1 MVSSKAGR
9 LTNPQKGDVENNS
22 MKDKLGAASKG
33 RSRFRNWIA
42 FEDVH
47 FLGLVVQLTCFG
59 LIMTLILMPEIWNP
73 LHDSSVPFV
82 AILLE
87 LGAIYCMF
95 NYFRFLSCSS
105 LFILIAPFA
114 KPRANTTVTLGMQQV
129 TEEESSFFKDHFLRK
144 GETTSYDLALLI
156 LWIVLSA
163 IMQVYTMKHLNKN
176 KNEESRARPAVKVYT
191 IKPINNML
199 MEQKKSEDS
208 TELPDQP
215 NANFVV

>member
-1 MVSSKAGR
+1 MVSLKAGR

-22 MKDKLGAASKG
+22 MKDKLGAASKR
-33 RSRFRNWIA
+33 RSRLRNWIA

-73 LHDSSVPFV
+73 LHDSIVPFV

-114 KPRANTTVTLGMQQV
+114 KPRANTTVTLGMQQQV
-129 TEEESSFFKDHFLRK
+129 TEEESSLIEGHFLRK

-176 KNEESRARPAVKVYT
+176 KNEESRAKPAVKVYT
-191 IKPINNML
+191 IKPINNM
-199 MEQKKSEDS
+199 QKKSEDS
-208 TELPDQP
+208 TDLPH
-215 NANFVV
+215 ANFVV